1 MGWNIT
7 PTGRGGYYASQS
19 GGSGGGG
26 PMILV
31 YLICA
36 IPILIGLAN
45 AGWGRTWF
53 IWVPLLLL
61 GVVLV
66 VRWFNNL

>member
-1 MGWNIT
+1 
-7 PTGRGGYYASQS
+7 
-19 GGSGGGG
+19 
-26 PMILV
+26 MILV